1 MTIAMTFP
9 DTDALRAIAARAF
22 GPNVPVRGQV
32 PGIDVRPLLPA
43 YEDEI
48 GAMMAASVPEDLRPG
63 ANAYA
68 LVNPAA
74 AKRAERM
81 AIVRSLSGTG
91 ATIADLHAALGV
103 SYCTAQEYAHIVGG
117 FERQKAAPS
126 DDARPSPRRDEAARR
141 YSEGQTVARIAE
153 VMGTTRKNVRRHLR
167 AAGVAL

>member
-1 MTIAMTFP
+1 MTIAMTSP
-9 DTDALRAIAARAF
+9 APLQAIAARAF
-22 GPNVPVRGQV
+22 KPDVTLRGQT
-32 PGIDVRPLLPA
+32 PELDTRPLLPA
-43 YEDEI
+43 YEAEI
-48 GAMMAASVPEDLRPG
+48 GRMMAASVPKHLRPG
-63 ANAYA
+63 AAAYTG
-68 LVNPAA
+68 VNPAA
-74 AKRAERM
+74 ELREKRM
-81 AIVRSLSGTG
+81 AITRSLSGTG